1 MAWTRLHI
9 ATNGSAQASLPRT
22 QVPAPTGH
30 GRDAAAAQHQHCR
43 SSYCQDPSPCR
54 SIATASPP
62 YPHIYLCRCA
72 AMRCVTLRRS
82 LVWACGWRDDDGR
95 GHFDDDERMDVV
107 LLLVV
112 SVQRVLCSEC
122 VYMQCSAEEE
132 EPGQP
137 SVGRKDEKAMLRRR
151 RHKDLARRESRA
163 ASIDVNERPMT
174 GHTRHRQRDSIALQV
189 DGNTTHP
196 PPSIQLEEVGRQSAL
211 HAIQAADPPVLCR
224 L

>member
-95 GHFDDDERMDVV
+95 GHLDNDERMDVV

-151 RHKDLARRESRA
+151 RHKDLARKPRSQHR
-163 ASIDVNERPMT
+163 
-174 GHTRHRQRDSIALQV
+174 RQRTAHDW
-189 DGNTTHP
+189 THATQTEGFHCTASGRKHDP
-196 PPSIQLEEVGRQSAL
+196 SPSINPA
-211 HAIQAADPPVLCR
+211 
-224 L
+224 